1 MENQVDRKLA
11 FLDAL
16 IDHRSCYHQFSWEL
30 QHLRKKK
37 HPAYEK
43 LHLKDV
49 LHNFISW
56 GTGAKADSCGQKKN
70 GGQWTSNASDKLA
83 LELCLSIL
91 QKSLA
96 VQRHKLLQVNCSRE
110 GIESSWEAYCNVIGS
125 SKVKWKRR
133 VICSAHWSSR
143 KIQMPEDLP
152 DIKHASVSNDKDT
165 TFGRW
170 HWNCAATLW
179 NNSWRTPGLHN

>member
-1 MENQVDRKLA
+1 MLSLTIGLVITNFHENCSIFEKKNILPMKNCTWKMYYTISYHEGLGRKQTLA
-11 FLDAL
+11 D
-16 IDHRSCYHQFSWEL
+16 
-30 QHLRKKK
+30 K
-37 HPAYEK
+37 
-43 LHLKDV
+43 
-49 LHNFISW
+49 
-56 GTGAKADSCGQKKN
+56 KKN